1 MKQNVTGKVMGAG
14 VLLMALC
21 CFLPTNKAEAATKK
35 LNKKTAVM
43 YTGQELKLKVK
54 KAKSSSLK
62 WSSSNKKVAV
72 VKKGKVTALKKGKAV
87 IKVKSGKKT
96 LKCKVTVKSN
106 YLNRKTV
113 TVFRGGT
120 FQMKAVKMK
129 QGVIRGWKS
138 DNPSV
143 AAISASGVIRGVAKG
158 TAVVTVKLKSETYR
172 CQVQVVDALSREDF
186 HAEFTDEKNNTYT
199 NFIDYA
205 KYWNYP
211 TDYISADGTDKTKRG
226 IGEGDTKA
234 QVFAAYGETKV
245 HSISYTDS
253 VIASVFDGL
262 ELEGCESYCEYIYK
276 EDGENYQL
284 RFYFDEDDKVTMIL
298 LAVGL

>member
-1 MKQNVTGKVMGAG
+1 MKQKVTKRAIGIGF
-14 VLLMALC
+14 LLLVLC
-21 CFLPTNKAEAATKK
+21 CFLPMNKAEAATKK
-35 LNKKTAVM
+35 LNKKKATI
-43 YTGQELKLKVK
+43 YTGQDLKLKVK
-54 KAKSSSLK
+54 NAKGASLK

-87 IKVKSGKKT
+87 IKVKTGKKT

-106 YLNRKTV
+106 YLNRKVV

-129 QGVIRGWKS
+129 KGVIRGWKS
-138 DNPSV
+138 NNPSV
-143 AAISASGVIRGVAKG
+143 ASISAKGVISGVAKG
-158 TAVVTVKLKSETYR
+158 TAVITVKLKSETYR

-186 HAEFTDEKNNTYT
+186 HAVFTDEKNNSYT

-211 TDYISADGTDKTKRG
+211 TDYISAEGADKTRRG

-262 ELEGCESYCEYIYK
+262 ELEGCESYCEYTYR
-276 EDGENYQL
+276 EDGETYQL
-284 RFYFDEDDKVTMIL
+284 RFYFDEDDKVVLVL